1 MYKGLEGKDGLTI
14 VVALQQPASVGYI
27 RLNSTNPFDH
37 PLINPNYLAEDIDV
51 EVLLEGTYFYFPLFT
66 ETDP

>member
-1 MYKGLEGKDGLTI
+1 MYKGLEGRDGLTT

-37 PLINPNYLAEDIDV
+37 PLINPNYLAEDDDV
-51 EVLLEGTYFYFPLFT
+51 EILLEGKLFSHHKT
-66 ETDP
+66 VILT